1 MREESLCLEFFPFEA
16 RLFLATHGQALKCPP
31 HIGGIAMVVTTA
43 MATIAVK
50 RRWVKAPMDKPID
63 ATITSVEPRAFMPQP
78 TAKDSA

>member
-1 MREESLCLEFFPFEA
+1 MGKRFNA
-16 RLFLATHGQALKCPP
+16 HRN
-31 HIGGIAMVVTTA
+31 IGGMAIVVTTA